1 MMHIRIT
8 QNIFIARTPLQLFNC
23 IEARNRFHKNNHN
36 ILFYQYQRDID
47 KVQIESLID
56 DEWSEVIPYPLSPL
70 KRLFFPFFLKKII
83 VNYRNHI
90 DTCYFGAY
98 NGIIS
103 YLINRLK
110 PLKFFIIDDGV
121 KTIQISELIKDK
133 KLDKK
138 GYFRY
143 IRDKV
148 MGSSRDYIYS
158 AKFFTIYDEIKVFV
172 PKKVIKNDYRAF
184 KAHISKMEKENII
197 YFIGTNLL
205 EKIFKTKELFENEL
219 EKVILYYQE
228 KNQKIIYVLHR
239 YEELEYMESLSKKYS
254 FESVKFDNIIEV
266 ELLKRGTLPVGVAS
280 FASTAVE
287 TIDMIYGV
295 DATIFELKNSGIF
308 EKYQEVFTKLYNN
321 FREKGVKVIN
331 L

>member
-1 MMHIRIT
+1 MKKI
-8 QNIFIARTPLQLFNC
+8 NLFIAKTPLQLFNC
-23 IEARNRFHKNNHN
+23 IEAKNRFHQDETN
-36 ILFYQYQRDID
+36 ILFYQYQRNID
-47 KVQIESLID
+47 KLQIENMLNSN
-56 DEWSEVIPYPLSPL
+56 EWSEVIPYPLSPL

-83 VNYRNHI
+83 VNYHDQI
-90 DTCYFGAY
+90 DHCYFGAY
-98 NGIIS
+98 NSIIS
-103 YLINRLK
+103 YLINNLK

-121 KTIQISELIKDK
+121 KTIKISELIKDK

-138 GYFRY
+138 GVFRSL
-143 IRDKV
+143 RDKL
-148 MGSSRDYIYS
+148 MNSSRNYIYN
-158 AKFFTIYDEIKVFV
+158 AKFFTIYDEIKIFV

-184 KAHISKMEKENII
+184 KTHISNIEKENII

-205 EKIFKTKELFENEL
+205 ERSIRSKEIFESEL

-239 YEELEYMESLSKKYS
+239 YEEIEYMEILSKKYG

-266 ELLKRGTLPVGVAS
+266 ELLKRGTIPMGVAS

-295 DATIFELKNSGIF
+295 NATIFELHNDGIF
-308 EKYQEVFTKLYNN
+308 SKYQIIFQKLYDN
-321 FREKGVKVIN
+321 FQSKGVKVIK